1 MTEFWEHHFREKQA
15 MWGME
20 PTAAAQ
26 AAAASFAARGF
37 KKILI
42 PGIGYGRNA
51 RPFLDLGMQVT
62 GIEISETAITLA
74 EKNCGS
80 SLKIYHGSATAM
92 PFDTEIYDGIF
103 CHALIHLLD
112 EAERSRLIAACYTQ
126 LAAGGTMIFTTIT
139 KVSPTYGQGTA
150 IGKDRFEQFG
160 GVHMFFYEPE
170 TIEEAFGSYGL
181 NDITTITESLPLYA
195 ISCNKTAAEQ

>member
-1 MTEFWEHHFREKQA
+1 MTEFWEHHFREKQT

-51 RPFLDLGMQVT
+51 QPFLGLGMQVT
-62 GIEISETAITLA
+62 GIEISETAIALA
-74 EKNCGS
+74 EKHYGPS
-80 SLKIYHGSATAM
+80 IKIYHGSATAM
-92 PFDTEIYDGIF
+92 PFDTESYDGIF

-112 EAERSRLIAACYTQ
+112 EAERARLIAACYAQ
-126 LAAGGTMIFTTIT
+126 LAAGGSMIFTTIT
-139 KVSPTYGQGTA
+139 KASPTYGLGTP

-160 GVHMFFYEPE
+160 GVSMFFYDRE
-170 TIEEAFGSYGL
+170 TIREAFGSYGL
-181 NDITTITESLPLYA
+181 NDITTITERLPLYA
-195 ISCNKTAAEQ
+195 ISCDKTIS